1 MSQHVVIVEDDVVT
15 RRRLAASLKQQMYR
29 VSEAADAVAM
39 DEILARDPADV
50 LLVDINLDGKDGL
63 TITREQRAVSK
74 VGIILLTSRTDQIDR
89 IVGLELGADDY
100 VTKPFDKRELFARI
114 KNLAARVAECRAAA
128 AQAQTAAADPVFGNW
143 RLDRA
148 RRRLMAG
155 DGTVE
160 TLTRAEFD
168 LIAAFA
174 AHPGV
179 ILSRDRLLDLIQNR
193 NWTPD
198 NRTIDVLVGRLRKKI
213 EPDPSH
219 PEWIIT
225 IHGEGYLLAD
235 PDLAGS

>member
-1 MSQHVVIVEDDVVT
+1 VSQHIMIVEDDAVT
-15 RRRLAASLKQQMYR
+15 RRRLAASLRQQMYR
-29 VSEAADAVAM
+29 VSEAADAMAM
-39 DEILARDPADV
+39 EETLARDPADV

-63 TITREQRAVSK
+63 TITREQRAVST

-114 KNLAARVAECRAAA
+114 KNLAARVAECRAA
-128 AQAQTAAADPVFGNW
+128 QAQTQSAPADPVIGGW
-143 RLDRA
+143 QLDRA
-148 RRRLMAG
+148 RRRLVAQT
-155 DGTVE
+155 GTVE
-160 TLTRAEFD
+160 ALTRAEFD
-168 LIAAFA
+168 LLAAFA

-225 IHGEGYLLAD
+225 IHGEGYM
-235 PDLAGS
+235 LAGPGAAGG

>member
-29 VSEAADAVAM
+29 VSEAADATAM
-39 DEILARDPADV
+39 EEILARDPADV

-63 TITREQRAVSK
+63 TITREQRAVST

-114 KNLAARVAECRAAA
+114 KNLGARVAECRAAA
-128 AQAQTAAADPVFGNW
+128 AQTQAAAPDPVFGNW

-148 RRRLMAG
+148 RRRLVG
-155 DGTVE
+155 DDQTVE
-160 TLTRAEFD
+160 PLTRAEFD
-168 LIAAFA
+168 LISAFA

-179 ILSRDRLLDLIQNR
+179 ILSRDRLLDMIQNR

-219 PEWIIT
+219 PDWIIT
-225 IHGEGYLLAD
+225 IHGEGYMLVA
-235 PDLAGS
+235 PGPTGI